1 MSRNVLGTEILRD
14 QAARNLAVEV
24 KMLRTANTTNLGITA
39 CWRTHQ
45 KCCKSL
51 PQRDLQ
57 GLEPSG
63 IEQDFGFERHS
74 SLKDIRVS
82 LVAQVVKNASA
93 MQETRIQSL
102 GRKILWRLGNGYP
115 LQSSCLENSMVRG
128 AWWATVQGVTKSRT

>member
-63 IEQDFGFERHS
+63 IEQDFGFDLGPQSFGCPGVLGDGLDTSGVRMLPRSPLEAGGVCQ
-74 SLKDIRVS
+74 RV
-82 LVAQVVKNASA
+82 NA
-93 MQETRIQSL
+93 
-102 GRKILWRLGNGYP
+102 
-115 LQSSCLENSMVRG
+115 
-128 AWWATVQGVTKSRT
+128 